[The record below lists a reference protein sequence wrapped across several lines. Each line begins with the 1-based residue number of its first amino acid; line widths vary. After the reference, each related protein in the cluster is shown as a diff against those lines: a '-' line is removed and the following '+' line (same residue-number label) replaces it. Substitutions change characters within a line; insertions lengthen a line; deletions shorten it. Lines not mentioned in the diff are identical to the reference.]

1 MEKQKT
7 WNQYVVKKENK
18 SLVLETVRKQPSI
31 SRANI
36 ASVTSLNKGTVSSLV
51 SELMKENLIYES
63 GPGKSSGGR
72 RPVILHF
79 NKVAGY
85 SIGIDLGVNYML
97 GLLTD
102 LEGNIITEKYIDYN
116 YSSYDATMEML
127 FTIID
132 YLIATKP
139 TSNYGIV
146 GIGVGVP
153 GAVNNDGDVLL
164 VPNLNWKDIQIKE
177 LIERK
182 YNVPVIIENEANAG
196 AYGEKK
202 YGVGKQYNHII
213 YVSVGIGIGVGMI
226 FDRKLYKG
234 NNGFSGELGHMTI
247 ELNGKQCNCGNTGCW
262 ELYASEK
269 ALATNMDVFDI
280 PKPPKEIQDL
290 DYLLSLTEENNDKV
304 IQLFEQIGEYLGLGI
319 NNIVN
324 IFNPEQVIIGNRMS
338 SASKWIEKP
347 INKRLTQSLS
357 FQKEDLRI
365 DFAELSTHSAALG
378 MAAFSVDKFLI
389 NYQVN

>member
-18 SLVLETVRKQPSI
+18 SLVLETVRKQSSI

-304 IQLFEQIGEYLGLGI
+304 IQLFEKIGEYLGLGI

-357 FQKEDLRI
+357 FLKEDLRI